1 MLVESKPSE
10 EGCRQSVRLWDAGVR
25 FVGVSWEGG
34 DGERTGCWI
43 DMPKW
48 GGGELLVVTGSRV

>member
-10 EGCRQSVRLWDAGVR
+10 EGCRQCEALDAGVG

-34 DGERTGCWI
+34 DGERTRCWI